1 MIKLIKLNG
10 FFGEVL
16 YINPNKVV
24 VIQESDEG
32 YAIIRFDNGSRD
44 YVTVNESL
52 IRIAELIEIATK

>member
-24 VIQESDEG
+24 VIQKSDEG
-32 YAIIRFDNGSRD
+32 YAIIRFDNGSHD
-44 YVTVNESL
+44 YVTVNESPS
-52 IRIAELIEIATK
+52 IIAELIEIATK